1 MYTYGDEEDEGKHRL
16 LRRQLENSP
25 ATASPKPKPKPPP
38 KKKNTEAHETHHDKT
53 DGGTTSSGGSGG
65 GSRTS
70 GGSSSGTSVSTSGG
84 GSSSSTG
91 GTSSSSG
98 GSISSSG
105 GGGGSN
111 SGGSSATTQTSDTSS
126 ASDSQIR
133 LPKKSSI
140 MHGESKSV
148 LTLLSSAVVVGFIV
162 AGIAFVRQREY
173 VEDSNDQHP
182 GHRLKGSVGK
192 RMNMFSHMI
201 DMQSTVDSSG
211 SQLDNDLSSTTS
223 SNVTKKSFGL
233 GIVKMSKAAKKK
245 LRKTLSRKKS
255 VRQQSIEDDISAY
268 SRSED
273 SHTTYEGGAV
283 ML

>member
-38 KKKNTEAHETHHDKT
+38 KKKKTEAHETHHDKT
-53 DGGTTSSGGSGG
+53 DGGTTSSGRSGG
-65 GSRTS
+65 GSGTS

-84 GSSSSTG
+84 GSSSSSG
-91 GTSSSSG
+91 RSSSS
-98 GSISSSG
+98 S

-111 SGGSSATTQTSDTSS
+111 SGGSTVSTQTSDTSS
-126 ASDSQIR
+126 ASDSQIL

-148 LTLLSSAVVVGFIV
+148 LTLLSSALVVGFIV

-173 VEDSNDQHP
+173 VGDSNDQHP

-223 SNVTKKSFGL
+223 SNGTKKSFGL
-233 GIVKMSKAAKKK
+233 GVVKMSKAAKKK
-245 LRKTLSRKKS
+245 LQKTLSRKKS